1 MENSE
6 NSDTSTSQARREVS
20 ETSVSWRDAHILLA
34 GADGAVLE
42 EAGDVLRN
50 AGFGHVVSGSET
62 EALRRVLHAEAPDV
76 IVASIGADLERGL
89 KFLEELKNAPPDR
102 SAPVLL
108 LTDGA
113 SAAAHETALDRGA
126 ADFMALP
133 YDKIDF
139 TNRVRTHVQRHR
151 LQALLD
157 RRTNRLN
164 EALNLLRETEKR
176 LTAELAEVRTENRE
190 RIDYFAE
197 THHELRTP
205 LNAICGMSDAMQRQ
219 MFGPIGDERY
229 QDYANNIYQAGRH
242 MLGIIDSRLN
252 LSRIEAGAETLE
264 IEDVD
269 VGSVIAET
277 TEMLGELAEKA
288 KIRFEVDI
296 EPDLPVIETDK
307 RKLRQILVN
316 LVSNA
321 IKYTPENGRVMLNAK
336 KNEQKGVMVLVVSD
350 TGIGMTAENLHE
362 VMQPYKRLPSA
373 AKDEDGGTGLGLP
386 IARKLVELL
395 GGEMEM
401 RSAPNRGTSV
411 KIELPLLAPGHAT
424 PQAATG

>member
-1 MENSE
+1 MENSV
-6 NSDTSTSQARREVS
+6 NIGTSPSQVKRKAS
-20 ETSVSWRDAHILLA
+20 ESGASWRDAHILLA
-34 GADGAVLE
+34 GEDGAVLE

-50 AGFGHVVSGSET
+50 AGFFHVVTASET
-62 EALRRVLHAEAPDV
+62 ETLRRVLHAEAPDV
-76 IVASIGADLERGL
+76 IVSSMGADLQRGL
-89 KFLEELKNAPPDR
+89 KFLEELQNAPTNR

-113 SAAAHETALDRGA
+113 SATAHETALDQGA
-126 ADFMALP
+126 ADFLSLP

-139 TNRVRTHVQRHR
+139 TNRVRTHIKRHR

-157 RRTNRLN
+157 RRTDRLN

-219 MFGPIGDERY
+219 MFGPLGDERY
-229 QDYANNIYQAGRH
+229 RGYANNIYQAGRH
-242 MLGIIDSRLN
+242 MLGIIDGRLN
-252 LSRIEAGAETLE
+252 LSRIEAGAEKLE
-264 IEDVD
+264 IDDVD
-269 VGSVIAET
+269 IRSVIAET
-277 TEMLGELAEKA
+277 TEMLGELAGQA

-296 EPDLPVIETDK
+296 EPDLPIIETDK

-362 VMQPYKRLPSA
+362 VMRPYKRLPGA

-401 RSAPNRGTSV
+401 RSAPNRGTSI
-411 KIELPLLAPGHAT
+411 KIELPLLAPGHAP